1 MADQKKGLRILGWI
15 VGILVLI
22 SGVFG
27 FGSGVLYAIIVI
39 IAGLLIIPPA
49 HDLIAKKMGAK
60 MALWPKWIVIVVL
73 LIVAG
78 YVQQ

>member
-1 MADQKKGLRILGWI
+1 MAEQKKGLRILGWI

-27 FGSGVLYAIIVI
+27 FGSGVLYAIVVI

-60 MALWPKWIVIVVL
+60 MALWPKWIVIVIL

-78 YVQQ
+78 YVQK